1 MTSPFGYN
9 LKIVVQN
16 WRFSASYLMDCR
28 RSARASKKIFV
39 RFEIQLQSCWRVFHL
54 MLIKSAISYKHG
66 REGRLPPKILIYAQC
81 LCKKP
86 TKFPWN
92 LELIQLND
100 RYLGFI
106 IGILLQWK
114 REQAELILLDVSSCN
129 EQLCSENL
137 QHQAAVPDKVIS
149 FEKRYFS
156 DWKLE
161 HTQISVLKPRPLWKS

>member
-1 MTSPFGYN
+1 MTPPFGYN

-28 RSARASKKIFV
+28 RSARASKKIFARV
-39 RFEIQLQSCWRVFHL
+39 EIQLQSCCRVFHL

-92 LELIQLND
+92 LELIQLKWQVPWIYYRD
-100 RYLGFI
+100 STAVEERTSRAYPSGRI
-106 IGILLQWK
+106 KLQRTAMLRK
-114 REQAELILLDVSSCN
+114 SATSSCSTR
-129 EQLCSENL
+129 QSY
-137 QHQAAVPDKVIS
+137 Q
-149 FEKRYFS
+149 
-156 DWKLE
+156 
-161 HTQISVLKPRPLWKS
+161 LWKEIFLWLKTGTYTDFSSET